1 MSFPTSNH
9 LLPAKCILRYLQ
21 GTIHQGLAFTPGPLI
36 LSAYSDANW
45 ASDPMDRKSISK
57 YRVLAS
63 SVVELC
69 WIRMLLKNF
78 GVFLQNPPILWCD
91 NFSTLALPLI
101 LFFMLGPS
109 I

>member
-9 LLPAKCILRYLQ
+9 LLLAKRILRYLQ
-21 GTIHQGLAFTPGPLI
+21 GTIHQGLAFTLGLFT

-45 ASDPMDRKSISK
+45 AGDPMDRKSISK

-63 SVVELC
+63 LAAELC
-69 WIRMLLKNF
+69 WIRILLKDF
-78 GVFLQNPPILWCD
+78 SVFLQNSPILWCD

-101 LFFMLGPS
+101 LFFMLGPR